1 MRKRAARLIIFVRR
15 RRRYER
21 APDVVW
27 TPTGN
32 NERVSNDSREL
43 RAGRSGNPILR
54 TVAAALAVAGVGM
67 VPFAAGAA
75 AWPTD
80 PTALA
85 RAVATAY
92 ETEERG
98 VVAFDVTQNTA
109 IRGTMYHRDDQDLTA
124 FAEADGRVTHKVVL
138 RHVEGGHAEDKA
150 ALAKRTAEPEAPL
163 SRFGMRLPCDPT
175 ALADYTFDAPRV
187 QSDGV
192 VLPFRARVRDQA
204 HGDGQMVLEP
214 GGAHI
219 ASIAFQPTVL
229 PDRATAASVLITFGT
244 LAPGRYGI
252 ARIVRTFDGHVG
264 PLRGRATSTSTYG
277 NLRVF
282 TSATAA
288 ADAIEREKSV

>member
-1 MRKRAARLIIFVRR
+1 M
-15 RRRYER
+15 
-21 APDVVW
+21 
-27 TPTGN
+27 
-32 NERVSNDSREL
+32 
-43 RAGRSGNPILR
+43 
-54 TVAAALAVAGVGM
+54 TVASVGL

-75 AWPTD
+75 PWPTE

-85 RAVATAY
+85 RAAAAAY
-92 ETEERG
+92 EAEERG
-98 VVAFDVTQNTA
+98 VIAFDVSQSTA

-124 FAEADGRVTHKVVL
+124 FAEADGRVSHKVVL
-138 RHVEGGHAEDKA
+138 RHVEGGHAEDKTG
-150 ALAKRTAEPEAPL
+150 LAKRSAEPEAPL
-163 SRFGMRLPCDPT
+163 SRFGMRLPCDPA
-175 ALADYTFDAPRV
+175 ALADYAFDAPRV

-219 ASIAFQPTVL
+219 ASIAFQPAVL
-229 PDRATAASVLITFGT
+229 PDRATAATVLITFGT

-277 NLRVF
+277 NVRAF
-282 TSATAA
+282 PSAA
-288 ADAIEREKSV
+288 AAAEAIEREKPA